1 MYSETGILIILNK
14 IHEKSKDGI
23 IVFSF
28 RIISQ
33 AFIIL
38 YVLKMKFLAS
48 IFQRFRYKFK

>member
-14 IHEKSKDGI
+14 IHEISKDGI